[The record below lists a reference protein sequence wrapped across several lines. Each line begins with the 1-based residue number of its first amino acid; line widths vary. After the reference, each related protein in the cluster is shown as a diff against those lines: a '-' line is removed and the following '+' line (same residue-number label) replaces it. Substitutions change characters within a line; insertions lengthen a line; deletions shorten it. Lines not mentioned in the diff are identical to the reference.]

1 MPASLALM
9 SIDGQPMLTLAAW
22 SFLLGLLP
30 ILPGSAAAMARAFWA
45 VARRPRKRRRTR
57 IA

>member
-9 SIDGQPMLTLAAW
+9 SFDGQPILDLAAW
-22 SFLLGLLP
+22 SFLLGLLL
-30 ILPGSAAAMARAFWA
+30 ILPGSATAMAHAVWA
-45 VARRPRKRRRTR
+45 AARRPKRSRRTR